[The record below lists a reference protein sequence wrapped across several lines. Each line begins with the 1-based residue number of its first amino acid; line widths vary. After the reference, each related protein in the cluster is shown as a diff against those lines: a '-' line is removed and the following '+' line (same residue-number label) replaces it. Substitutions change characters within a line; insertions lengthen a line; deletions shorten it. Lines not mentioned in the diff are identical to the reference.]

1 VRISKQLLL
10 VMSVFLMSLIL
21 VAGCTSQMEPLQAT
35 PPTAKIV
42 PHVMSEFGNE
52 RIDNYYWLREK
63 ENPEV
68 IAYLEAEN
76 SYTDSIMKHTERL
89 QEKLFNE
96 IVSRIKET
104 DLSVPVKHDDF
115 YYYSRTEEG
124 KEYSIYC
131 RKKGSLEADEEI
143 TLDGNMLAEGLD
155 FMSLGS
161 YEISPD
167 HNLLAYAYDN
177 DGSERYL
184 LKIKN
189 LQTGEIYSDELMNLS
204 TSIQWGNDNKTLFYT
219 TRDDAWRTFKLYRH
233 VLGTSQEDDELLYH
247 EKDDKFWIGL
257 GKSKSMKYIFL
268 GTGSQTSSEV
278 YYLDADKPGGKFKV
292 IHPRQE
298 NHEYDVSHHGDNF
311 YIVSNENALNF
322 KVMSTSVKTPSKK
335 NWKEF
340 IPHDE
345 TIKINGLEIFE
356 NHMVVYQREEGLK
369 AIRILNF
376 ESNDDYRVEFPE
388 PVYVYYLGSNPDFN
402 SNILRLSYESMVTP
416 STVYDFDM
424 NSRKWELKKQEEV
437 LGGFNSD
444 DYETKRLFAKAD
456 DGTEIPVSIVYKKGI
471 KLDGHNPCMLTGYG
485 AYGIS
490 SEPYFSKARLSLL
503 NRGFVYGKA
512 HVRGGGEM
520 GRQWY
525 FDGKLLNKMNTF
537 TDFINSAEYLIK
549 ENYTSKDNLVVYGG
563 SAGGLLMGAITNMRP
578 DLFEIVIGGVP
589 FVDVMTTM
597 MDETIPLTVVEY
609 DEWGNP
615 NEKDYYDYMLAYSP
629 YDNVEAKD
637 YPNILIEG
645 GLNDTRVMYWEP
657 TKWTA
662 KLRALKTDDNRLLLK
677 TNMGAGHGGQSG
689 RYESIREI
697 GFEYAFMFDI
707 LKINY

>member
-1 VRISKQLLL
+1 
-10 VMSVFLMSLIL
+10 
-21 VAGCTSQMEPLQAT
+21 
-35 PPTAKIV
+35 
-42 PHVMSEFGNE
+42 
-52 RIDNYYWLREK
+52 
-63 ENPEV
+63 
-68 IAYLEAEN
+68 
-76 SYTDSIMKHTERL
+76 
-89 QEKLFNE
+89 
-96 IVSRIKET
+96 
-104 DLSVPVKHDDF
+104 
-115 YYYSRTEEG
+115 
-124 KEYSIYC
+124 
-131 RKKGSLEADEEI
+131 
-143 TLDGNMLAEGLD
+143 MLAEGLD